1 MPTNTLTDARCK
13 AAKPT
18 DKLQKLYDGHG
29 LHLAIT
35 PKGAKVWRA
44 AYRLDGK
51 PQTLSFGPYP
61 AVTLAEARQAIQ
73 GLKADLRAG
82 IDPASRRKQSSKAAL
97 TFRQASEDY
106 WAGCQD
112 LSPKYLLN
120 MRRAFEM
127 HLYPQIGDT
136 PIADVKK
143 DVLMTPLLAL
153 DARGKFVYVRRVLM
167 WSGQVFAWATSR
179 GLMEVNPA
187 KQIDPSTAFGRRKV
201 KHFPALTLREI
212 PTFMQ
217 RLALEEPSLQS
228 VLACRLLAY
237 TWVRTTELRGMT
249 WDEID
254 GDRWDISAERMKADE
269 PHTVPLPRQALV
281 ILATLKR
288 QSRGSRYVFAAEHRQ
303 DRTMSENAVLALL
316 ARIGYKGK
324 MTGHGWRTVGSTW
337 ANEAGYAPD
346 VIEAQLAHEPDNDT
360 RAAYNRAGY
369 MKQRRDMLQAF
380 ADWLDNIGQ
389 DATLGAPG
397 SGRTLGVP

>member
-44 AYRLDGK
+44 AYRLNGK

-61 AVTLAEARQAIQ
+61 AVSLAEARQQIL
-73 GLKADLRAG
+73 GLKASLRAG
-82 IDPASRRKQSSKAAL
+82 IDPAAKRKESARGAL
-97 TFRQASEDY
+97 TFRQAAESY

-112 LSPKYLLN
+112 LSPKYLEN

-127 HLYPQIGDT
+127 HLYPKIGGT
-136 PIADVKK
+136 PIADVTK
-143 DVLMTPLLAL
+143 DVLMAPLLAL

-167 WSGQVFAWATSR
+167 WSSQVFGWAVSR
-179 GLMEVNPA
+179 GHLEVNPA
-187 KQIDPSTAFGRRKV
+187 KQIEPAKAFGRRKV

-212 PTFMQ
+212 PAFMQ
-217 RLALEEPSLQS
+217 RLSLEEPTLQS

-237 TWVRTTELRGMT
+237 TWVRTTELRAMT
-249 WDEID
+249 WDEIH

-269 PHTVPLPRQALV
+269 PHTVPLSKQALAL
-281 ILATLKR
+281 LAVLKR
-288 QSRGSRYVFAAEHRQ
+288 QSRGSRYVFQAEHRQ

-337 ANEAGYAPD
+337 ANEAGYLPD
-346 VIEAQLAHEPDNDT
+346 VIEAQLAHEPDNET

-369 MKQRRDMLQAF
+369 MKQRREMLQTF
-380 ADWLDNIGQ
+380 ADWLDSHEG
-389 DATLGAPG
+389 DTSL
-397 SGRTLGVP
+397 